1 MSNRVRCSG
10 TEPGQRPLAGVQ
22 TTGRAYRNLSPPQYA
37 IRREDNV
44 AVAMRDGIGLLADLH
59 RPDSVGRFPALVA
72 ISPYPRQMQGLGIP
86 AGFVEAGQSDFF
98 VPRGYAHVI
107 ANSRGTCGSGG
118 TYDFW
123 GPDEQADLF
132 DLIEWVAVQPWCDG
146 NVGMIG
152 VSYFAIE
159 QFRAALLRP
168 PHLKAIFPFSGTV
181 DPYREIFW
189 HGGMFNGRFAS
200 RYFAGIGMLS
210 RRKDAFFR
218 SSAVELANKILL
230 SPRVHARLAAPHKD
244 TLKVFEMALR
254 FAYDTHPWDDI
265 FTEIGVEHQ
274 LFDAYWQARDLSHR
288 IGEIEIPMYLG
299 ADWENVC
306 MHLDTPFAIMG
317 DVRKSVPHR
326 VSLTPRGSLQWPW
339 ESLHVEALAWYDH
352 WLKNQDTGILEGP
365 TIRYYVE
372 GADEWRTADAWP
384 LPDTRFV
391 DWHLRAD
398 GVLGEQ
404 EGPEG
409 SREYLHLPRSLDLPK
424 NANAP
429 RLADVLTWDTAPFQQ
444 ATDLVGPFKLSLLA
458 SSTATDTNWIV
469 KLQLVD
475 AGGAPSNLTQGWL
488 RASHRALDPVRS
500 KPHRPVHPHDRAEPL
515 APGEPTWFEIA
526 IVPTAQRF
534 KPGQR
539 LRLILASGD
548 DGDFAMQGL
557 SHVPCGPPAR
567 NCIFSA
573 SRLMVPVQ
581 RS

>member
-10 TEPGQRPLAGVQ
+10 TEPGQRPLAGIQ
-22 TTGRAYRNLSPPQYA
+22 TTGRDYRNLSQPQYA
-37 IRREDNV
+37 IRREDSV
-44 AVAMRDGIGLLADLH
+44 AVAMRDGIKLLADLH
-59 RPDSVGRFPALVA
+59 RPDDPGRFPALVA
-72 ISPYPRQMQGLGIP
+72 MSPYPRQMQGLGIP

-107 ANSRGTCGSGG
+107 ANSRGTCGSEG

-123 GPDEQADLF
+123 GPEEQTDLF
-132 DLIEWVAVQPWCDG
+132 DLIEWVAAQPWCDG

-159 QFRAALLRP
+159 QLRAALLKP

-210 RRKDAFFR
+210 KRKDAFFR
-218 SSAVELANKILL
+218 SSAVELANKILM
-230 SPRVHARLAAPHKD
+230 SPRVHAKLAAPHKD

-254 FAYDTHPWDDI
+254 FPYDGHPWDDI
-265 FTEIGVEHQ
+265 FAEVGVEHQ
-274 LFDAYWQARDLSHR
+274 LFDDYWRFRDMSRR
-288 IGEIEIPMYLG
+288 IGEIDIPMYLG

-306 MHLDTPFAIMG
+306 MHLDTPFTIMG
-317 DVRKSVPHR
+317 DVAKSVPHK

-352 WLKNQDTGILEGP
+352 WLKKRETGILEGP
-365 TIRYYVE
+365 MIRYYVE
-372 GADEWRTADAWP
+372 GADEWRTADTWP
-384 LPDTRFV
+384 LPETRFA
-391 DWHLRAD
+391 DWHLRTD
-398 GVLGEQ
+398 GMLAEQ
-404 EGPEG
+404 AGPEG
-409 SREYLHLPRSLDLPK
+409 SRDYLHLPTSLDLPK

-429 RLADVLTWDTAPFQQ
+429 QLASALAWDTAPFQQ
-444 ATDLVGPFKLSLLA
+444 ATDLIGPFKLSLLA
-458 SSTATDTNWIV
+458 SSTATDMNWIA

-475 AGGAPSNLTQGWL
+475 AGGTASNLTQGWL
-488 RASHRALDPVRS
+488 RASHRALDPARS
-500 KPHRPVHPHDRAEPL
+500 KPHRPVHPHDRTEPL
-515 APGEPTWFEIA
+515 VPGEPTWFEIA

-539 LRLILASGD
+539 LRLIVTSD
-548 DGDFAMQGL
+548 DEGDFAMQGL
-557 SHVPCGPPAR
+557 SHMPCGPSAR
-567 NCIFSA
+567 NRIFSA
-573 SRLMVPVQ
+573 SRLMVPIQ